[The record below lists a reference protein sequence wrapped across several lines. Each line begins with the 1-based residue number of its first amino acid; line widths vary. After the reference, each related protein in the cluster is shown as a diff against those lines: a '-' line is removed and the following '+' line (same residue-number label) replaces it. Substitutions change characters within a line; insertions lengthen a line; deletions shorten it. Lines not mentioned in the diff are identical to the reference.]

1 MDNQLEIVQSNQVT
15 SLIDSVD
22 IAAIQGTMQ
31 KIATFQ
37 AVIQKNLK
45 DGHDFGVVAG
55 IGSKPTLLKP
65 GGEKIC
71 MMFGL
76 NPEYDFLEK
85 TENYKDG
92 FFAYNIKCTLYKN
105 GNPVSQGVGNCNS
118 MEKKY
123 RYTNVDEVPEGIDP
137 STVEKTIN
145 KWGAVKYKIPNPHI
159 ADLVNTILK
168 MAKKRA
174 FIDAVLQVASLSDVF
189 TQDLEEMQEFLQQEH
204 VQSIDENS
212 AGNLKINF
220 GKHKGK
226 TLGQIMQETPDYI
239 DWLMKNAKDQVIQKA
254 CKILV
259 NKGLS
264 NESGAASTE
273 AEIPLPD
280 EADRPF

>member
-1 MDNQLEIVQSNQVT
+1 MENNLMVTQQSQF

-22 IAAIQGTMQ
+22 IGTIQATMN

-37 AVIQKNLK
+37 AVVQKSLK

-55 IGSKPTLLKP
+55 AGSKPTLLKP

-92 FFAYNIKCTLYKN
+92 FFAYNIKCTLFRN
-105 GNPVSQGVGNCNS
+105 GQPVSQGVGNCNS

-123 RYTNVDEVPEGIDP
+123 RYINVDVVPDG
-137 STVEKTIN
+137 VEAVEEITN
-145 KWGAVKYKIPNPHI
+145 RYGQVKYKIPNPHI

-168 MAKKRA
+168 MSKKRA

-189 TQDLEEMQEFLQQEH
+189 TQDLEEMQEFLQQE
-204 VQSIDENS
+204 QMQNMDEGS
-212 AGNLKINF
+212 AENIKLSF

-226 TLGQIMQETPDYI
+226 TLGQIMKETPDYV
-239 DWLMKNAKDQVIQKA
+239 DWLMKNAKDEVIRRA
-254 CKILV
+254 CQMLV
-259 NKGLS
+259 SKDLDTSKGTQDTAQD
-264 NESGAASTE
+264 NEEEAAPPWE
-273 AEIPLPD
+273 Q
-280 EADRPF
+280 